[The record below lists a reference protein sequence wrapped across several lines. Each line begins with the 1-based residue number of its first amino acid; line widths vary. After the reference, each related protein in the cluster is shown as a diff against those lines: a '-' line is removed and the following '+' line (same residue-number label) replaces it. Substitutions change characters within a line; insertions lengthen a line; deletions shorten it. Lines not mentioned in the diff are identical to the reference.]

1 MSNLHR
7 RFYLENAL
15 NQRYS
20 LQDLKNGALLTSPAG
35 LGLSM
40 TRIYELTGNTARCVD
55 EQFPVRSFTAVIVF
69 NSDNAYDSYRS
80 LVNYIAASETMKL
93 VYTPRFESTTG
104 EFLVDAEVESISKS
118 EVRNGRMECDV
129 VITLKSAWY
138 KRDSLRLI
146 AEKTETELRYDRMYE
161 YTYSDFST
169 DAMEVFND
177 GHFDAPLLLEAEGE
191 LVNPRLQLFVDGV
204 LKSEL
209 VVTAVIESDQT
220 LVYCTKDD
228 ELMLAKRL
236 ADGSEESLIG
246 CISVENDNFF
256 KLPRGLSTLTLSAD
270 NEISSKSMV
279 TVYTSYK
286 AV

>member
-1 MSNLHR
+1 
-7 RFYLENAL
+7 
-15 NQRYS
+15 
-20 LQDLKNGALLTSPAG
+20 
-35 LGLSM
+35 M
-40 TRIYELTGNTARCVD
+40 TRTYELTGNTARCVD
-55 EQFPVRSFTAVIVF
+55 ERFPVRSFTGVIVF
-69 NSDNAYDSYRS
+69 NGDKAYDSYRT
-80 LVNYIAASETMKL
+80 LVNYIASSGSMKL
-93 VYTPRFESTTG
+93 MYAPRFESTTG
-104 EFLVDAEVESISKS
+104 EFLADAEVESISKS
-118 EVRNGRMECDV
+118 EIRNGRMECDL

-138 KRDSLRLI
+138 KRDSLRMV

-169 DAMEVFND
+169 DAMEIYND

-191 LVNPRLQLFVDGV
+191 LVNPRLQLFMNGI

-209 VVTAVIESDQT
+209 VVTAVIETGQT

-256 KLPRGLSTLTLSAD
+256 KLPRGLSTLSLSAD
-270 NEISSKSMV
+270 NEISSKSV
-279 TVYTSYK
+279 ITVFTAYK